1 MPKIIQSDS
10 TGYNPKKMKPS
21 EYFGNIENNKI
32 EIAEFK
38 DEAQTDTTRE
48 LKEINIDIKENK
60 DFLQLKENAVGGENK
75 TTKNTNDVKV
85 NNFIEMDVKTCKEE
99 KEKSRNLAKTKIIS
113 FEDYRALDPDDLDYD
128 RRTFMQCFKDLLIE
142 NHSIISLLFK
152 RSLFEPCF
160 MRYMKL
166 LFELNMQFAFCAML
180 FTDSYIEKRLTRQ
193 ITVN

>member
-1 MPKIIQSDS
+1 MPKIIYSDS
-10 TGYNPKKMKPS
+10 TGYNKKKMKPY
-21 EYFGNIENNKI
+21 EYFGNIDDAKVEVSDR
-32 EIAEFK
+32 K
-38 DEAQTDTTRE
+38 DEAQRDTTRE
-48 LKEINIDIKENK
+48 LKENNIDIKENK
-60 DFLQLKENAVGGENK
+60 DILQLKENADGNETK
-75 TTKNTNDVKV
+75 TIKNTNVKV
-85 NNFIEMDVKTCKEE
+85 NNFIELDVKTCKEE
-99 KEKSRNLAKTKIIS
+99 KEKSRNLAKPKIIS